1 MCTSGSPCTSAR
13 RERRPP
19 PSSGSSTASFAAFG
33 LILFGVVPWPAHG
46 ETLAEAIAYAYQ
58 SNPTLQAQRAQL
70 RASDEG
76 YVQARSAYG
85 PNVQI
90 QATASYNDDRLRRS
104 FINGTSLPDS
114 HPKSNL
120 GSAQVVVDQPLYSG
134 GRTTLEVQGAEQR
147 IRAAREALRAVEQNV
162 VFSVIQSYLDVR
174 RDAQA
179 LEIRRVNL
187 EALKLQLKETAA
199 RRRGGEVT
207 LTDEAQA
214 EAQLYA
220 EEANLAL
227 AENQLRVSQ
236 AAYTTAVGHNPGAL
250 AAEPP
255 LPGLPVTAELAFD
268 LAAAVSPEFR
278 QALLTEEASRT
289 NVQIARTEQRPTVSL
304 RGSYGYSS
312 TIDPFNERNRDR
324 ALTGLATLSIPIFT
338 SGRTSSQIRQALDV
352 NTSDRLSIEATRRS
366 MVQNVANA
374 WNQKVTY
381 TANIGRN
388 EAQVQAAE
396 LAFRG
401 MRLEYRAGERSTLDV
416 LIAQQTLTEAELNRL
431 FSRHD
436 AYIASALVLRYIGRL
451 DARDIVEGIPAHDP
465 AQHYRRVMN
474 KGALPLEYV
483 VKRID
488 GILLPSSGQRS
499 IPAPDEA
506 AIPQMAAPL
515 EATSEEPVTKLPA
528 TPVAG
533 TVSNGHLPRLEHE
546 QEGPHGG
553 NKL

>member
-1 MCTSGSPCTSAR
+1 MGKIFTSGSPCTSAWH
-13 RERRPP
+13 ERTR
-19 PSSGSSTASFAAFG
+19 STSGGSKIAPFAVFSLIFG
-33 LILFGVVPWPAHG
+33 TLSQPANA

-70 RASDEG
+70 RATDEG

-104 FINGTSLPDS
+104 FINGASLPDS

-120 GSAQVVVDQPLYSG
+120 GSAQVVVDQSLYSG

-352 NTSDRLSIEATRRS
+352 NTSDRLSIEASRRS

-374 WNQKVTY
+374 WNQRVTY
-381 TANIGRN
+381 TANINRN
-388 EAQVQAAE
+388 EAQVQAAQ
-396 LAFRG
+396 LAFKG

-451 DARDIVEGIPAHDP
+451 DARDVVEGIPAYDP
-465 AQHYRRVMN
+465 AEHFRRVDN
-474 KGALPLEYV
+474 KGALPIEHI
-483 VKRID
+483 VKGID
-488 GILLPSSGQRS
+488 GLFAPGAGQRS

-506 AIPQMAAPL
+506 LYPRMAPTPQSPSVASITRL
-515 EATSEEPVTKLPA
+515 
-528 TPVAG
+528 PVAPVPG
-533 TVSNGHLPRLEHE
+533 TVSPISIPPDEDASELP
-546 QEGPHGG
+546 
-553 NKL
+553 ND